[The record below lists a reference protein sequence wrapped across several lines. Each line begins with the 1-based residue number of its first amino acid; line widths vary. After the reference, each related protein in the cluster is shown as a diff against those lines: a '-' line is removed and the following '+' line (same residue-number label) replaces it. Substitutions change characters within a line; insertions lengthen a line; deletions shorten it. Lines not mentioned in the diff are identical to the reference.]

1 MRRSL
6 NRKRALL
13 HDTLN
18 SNLKNAFDVAGFETK
33 DSEQYTIEILKKA
46 EQKDIEAQMKF
57 VEETKNKEQEGQK
70 KISIKAKLRKRL
82 QSAKPFNF
90 RIRDKQERCYSALM
104 KNKEAKRAGNKNK
117 STIQIDKLIDFNTMV
132 TQAN

>member
-33 DSEQYTIEILKKA
+33 DSEQYTIDILKKA
-46 EQKDIEAQMKF
+46 EQKDLEVQMKF
-57 VEETKNKEQEGQK
+57 LEETEKNQDEERKSSQK
-70 KISIKAKLRKRL
+70 KESIKAKLRK
-82 QSAKPFNF
+82 
-90 RIRDKQERCYSALM
+90 
-104 KNKEAKRAGNKNK
+104 
-117 STIQIDKLIDFNTMV
+117 
-132 TQAN
+132 